1 MNFIKKLAT
10 SAMLFAFLFNAN
22 FALKESAYAQYTYTD
37 YVDTVDYNI
46 YTNPNVDTV
55 TYGCEYYGSCN
66 NTYPTQ
72 PTNTN
77 YTYTDYTNPVDYNIY
92 TNPNVDTVT
101 YGCEYYGSCN
111 TTYPQ
116 EPTYPQQPT
125 YPTYPQQPVYPTYPQ
140 QPVYP
145 TNPVYPVY
153 PTQPV
158 YPVQPAYPVSPVYPV
173 QPVNPVYP
181 VSPVTPIT
189 YTYYCNINGV
199 TYHSQAEYNSYC
211 RNVIPVTPVTPV
223 QPISCTLEYRTCSN
237 GQPIPRDPNCTW
249 RQDLCPV
256 TPVPVTY
263 YCSINGQTYNSQEA
277 YIANCINRVSLYCAL
292 NGQTYTSQ
300 QSYADGCRKY
310 CSINGFYYGTQN
322 EYDAYCRTPVVN
334 LYCALNGQTYNSQS
348 AYDAGCRNVNPTYY
362 CAINGQTY
370 SNISDYNNFCKNP
383 NISLYCALN
392 GNTYNSQ
399 DAYNTGC
406 RLYCT
411 YNGYYYN
418 TQNEYNVSCRAPISL
433 YCALN
438 GSTYSSNES
447 YAAGCKKY
455 CSINGFYYGTQNE
468 YDNYCKAPVTPVWYC
483 TVNSRTYY
491 SQNDYNNNCRNIVVN
506 NHRVVTTI
514 PTQITKTSARCNGV
528 AMIVNNVN
536 TTGYF
541 EYGTSANLGYTTNSG
556 NIGNQMST
564 QYSNLI
570 TNLKPNTTY
579 YCRAVITNINGTYKG
594 ELMSFKTAT
603 EHVQYIPVV
612 TAPKP
617 KQVIT
622 YVKQNKVTKKV
633 VTYVAPKTD
642 KGGVDITCK
651 DIEGNQSVI
660 KNGQKLATVNFDK
673 VSGEVIKG
681 GIIDYKLSY
690 KNTSD
695 LTLSNVIVKVTAPKD
710 MTFLDKNIGEYNA
723 IENSIT
729 IEDARVKSGE
739 TVEKMIK
746 MQVSDTVTAGKSL
759 IVNSYLSYEVLD
771 TKGSILKDE
780 VTNYSVVTVADDVKV
795 TANNTKVDTKNTT
808 TGSIFPGTVL
818 EWIAVIALFMILFIL
833 GRVIFKDTMGTKS
846 EVNHH

>member
-1 MNFIKKLAT
+1 MNFTKKLAT

-22 FALKESAYAQYTYTD
+22 FTLIESAYAQYTYTD

-66 NTYPTQ
+66 NTYLTQ
-72 PTNTN
+72 PANTN

-111 TTYPQ
+111 N
-116 EPTYPQQPT
+116 T
-125 YPTYPQQPVYPTYPQ
+125 YPTYPNDTVYPTYPQ

-158 YPVQPAYPVSPVYPV
+158 YPVQPVSPVYPVYPV

-181 VSPVTPIT
+181 VNPVTPIT

-199 TYHSQAEYNSYC
+199 TYYSQAEYNAYC
-211 RNVIPVTPVTPV
+211 RNVTPTP
-223 QPISCTLEYRTCSN
+223 Q
-237 GQPIPRDPNCTW
+237 
-249 RQDLCPV
+249 
-256 TPVPVTY
+256 PVTY
-263 YCSINGQTYNSQEA
+263 YCTINGQTYYSQEAYNANCRAPTVSIYCAINGQYYNSQEA
-277 YIANCINRVSLYCAL
+277 YNANCINRVSLYCAL

-300 QSYADGCRKY
+300 QAYADGCKKY
-310 CSINGFYYGTQN
+310 CALNTYYYSTQS
-322 EYDAYCRTPVVN
+322 EYDAYCKAPTVN
-334 LYCALNGQTYNSQS
+334 LYCALNGQTYNSQA

-362 CAINGQTY
+362 CIINGQTY
-370 SNISDYNNFCKNP
+370 NNINDYNNYCKSP
-383 NISLYCALN
+383 SISLYCALN

-399 DAYNTGC
+399 EAYNNGC
-406 RLYCT
+406 RLYCSI
-411 YNGYYYN
+411 NGFYYN
-418 TQNEYNVSCRAPISL
+418 TQSEYNASCKAPISL

-438 GSTYSSNES
+438 GQTYNSNQA
-447 YAAGCKKY
+447 YADGCRKY
-455 CSINGFYYGTQNE
+455 CAINGFYYNTQNDF
-468 YDNYCKAPVTPVWYC
+468 DNYCKAPVTPVWYC

-491 SQNDYNNNCRNIVVN
+491 SQNDYNNNCRNIIVN

-570 TNLKPNTTY
+570 NGLKSNTTY
-579 YCRAVITNINGTYKG
+579 YCRAVITNTNGTYKG
-594 ELMSFKTAT
+594 EIMSFRTGK
-603 EHVQYIPVV
+603 EVVNYIPIV

-617 KQVIT
+617 IKHVI
-622 YVKQNKVTKKV
+622 KG
-633 VTYVAPKTD
+633 KTVIKSD
-642 KGGVDITCK
+642 KGGIDITCK
-651 DIEGNQSVI
+651 DIEGNQGVI

-673 VSGEVIKG
+673 ISGEVTKG
-681 GIIDYKLSY
+681 SIVDYKLSY

-695 LTLSNVIVKVTAPKD
+695 KLTLSNVIVKVTAPKD

-739 TVEKMIK
+739 TVEKIIK
-746 MQVSDTVTAGKSL
+746 MQINDTVTAGKSL

-771 TKGSILKDE
+771 TKGGILKDE
-780 VTNYSVVTVADDVKV
+780 VTNYSVVTVTDDVKV
-795 TANNTKVDTKNTT
+795 SADNTKVDTKNTT
-808 TGSIFPGTVL
+808 TGSILPGTVL

-833 GRVIFKDTMGTKS
+833 GRVIFKDIMGTKS

>member
-1 MNFIKKLAT
+1 MKKTIMNFIKKLAT

-22 FALKESAYAQYTYTD
+22 FTLIESAHAQWNDSDWTTQDPSNYTYNTD
-37 YVDTVDYNI
+37 S
-46 YTNPNVDTV
+46 YTNPNIDYV
-55 TYGCEYYGSCN
+55 TYGCEYYGNCANN
-66 NTYPTQ
+66 NTVGNSTWNDSDWTTQ
-72 PTNTN
+72 NPSTYVYNT
-77 YTYTDYTNPVDYNIY
+77 DSY
-92 TNPNVDTVT
+92 TNPNIDYIT

-116 EPTYPQQPT
+116 E
-125 YPTYPQQPVYPTYPQ
+125 PVYPTYPQ

-199 TYHSQAEYNSYC
+199 TYYSQAEYNYGC
-211 RNVIPVTPVTPV
+211 RNTITPI
-223 QPISCTLEYRTCSN
+223 QPQPTYYCAIN
-237 GQPIPRDPNCTW
+237 GQTYNSQSAYDIGCRA
-249 RQDLCPV
+249 PV
-256 TPVPVTY
+256 ISL

-277 YIANCINRVSLYCAL
+277 YNANCVNRPSLYCAL

-300 QSYADGCRKY
+300 QAYADGCRKY
-310 CSINGFYYGTQN
+310 CALNTYYYSTQS
-322 EYDAYCRTPVVN
+322 EYDAYCRTPIVN

-362 CAINGQTY
+362 CSINGQTY
-370 SNISDYNNFCKNP
+370 NNINDYNNYCKNP
-383 NISLYCALN
+383 TISLYCALN

-418 TQNEYNVSCRAPISL
+418 TQNEYNVSCKAPISL

-491 SQNDYNNNCRNIVVN
+491 SQNDYNNNCRNIIVN

-541 EYGTSANLGYTTNSG
+541 EYGASANLGYTTNSG

-570 TNLKPNTTY
+570 NGLKSNTTY

-603 EHVQYIPVV
+603 EHVQYIPIV

-660 KNGQKLATVNFDK
+660 KNGQKLAIVNFDK

-739 TVEKMIK
+739 TVEKIIK

-780 VTNYSVVTVADDVKV
+780 VTNYSVVTVANDVKV

-808 TGSIFPGTVL
+808 TGSILPGTVL

-833 GRVIFKDTMGTKS
+833 GRVIFKDIMGTKS